1 MYHPEMLLRDGGK
14 WAPAALRV
22 LGAGGETW
30 DCTQHPGE
38 VVLIPRHFL
47 HATVNLD
54 ESVAVAVQCDDGADP
69 RAGVAS
75 YWRAYYI
82 YIIFSVSIYVTII
95 CVYSTPIAC
104 ILYVCVH
111 VTPRVRA
118 VGAGL
123 SELNAL
129 IVHANGADGLG
140 LCGTPWDSPFGIL
153 GAAKALE
160 MLETLS
166 DHFRGNPATFL
177 NRAARDDRAPADV
190 AVEFGSVRVAQ
201 VLVAQ
206 GLRFL
211 PRHQVEAKQH
221 GHTELATL
229 IGNQLHQR

>member
-104 ILYVCVH
+104 IYVC
-111 VTPRVRA
+111 
-118 VGAGL
+118 
-123 SELNAL
+123 
-129 IVHANGADGLG
+129 
-140 LCGTPWDSPFGIL
+140 
-153 GAAKALE
+153 
-160 MLETLS
+160 M
-166 DHFRGNPATFL
+166 
-177 NRAARDDRAPADV
+177 
-190 AVEFGSVRVAQ
+190 
-201 VLVAQ
+201 
-206 GLRFL
+206 
-211 PRHQVEAKQH
+211 
-221 GHTELATL
+221 
-229 IGNQLHQR
+229 